1 MVLLNSAK
9 RARYA
14 STTSVQNQ
22 GGGSKKAGFPYLVGR
37 SSWSSLFMGPIKCF
51 KDRTV
56 CCNRSQ
62 LAMTYTKAN
71 PVRPIGRAGVAY
83 NSVTGA
89 QK

>member
-1 MVLLNSAK
+1 MVLSNSAK

-22 GGGSKKAGFPYLVGR
+22 GGGSKKAGFPYIVGR
-37 SSWSSLFMGPIKCF
+37 SSWTSIYMGPIKCT
-51 KDRTV
+51 KTETR
-56 CCNRSQ
+56 CCTLQNMQ
-62 LAMTYTKAN
+62 MTSTKAAPSRN
-71 PVRPIGRAGVAY
+71 IGRMGVAY